1 MKVAMQTDTLHT
13 EPPSR
18 HSHTLVPSD
27 RVEGTPVRRANGEKV
42 GTIQRLMIDKL
53 SGNVAY
59 AVLSS
64 GGFLGMGQKHLPIPW
79 ARLTYDRAL
88 GAYHLD
94 LTEEE
99 LKRAPSFAAG
109 EDFDWGD

>member
-1 MKVAMQTDTLHT
+1 
-13 EPPSR
+13 
-18 HSHTLVPSD
+18 
-27 RVEGTPVRRANGEKV
+27 
-42 GTIQRLMIDKL
+42 
-53 SGNVAY
+53 
-59 AVLSS
+59 
-64 GGFLGMGQKHLPIPW
+64 MGQKHLPIPW

-109 EDFDWGD
+109 EDFDWGDRWIWLDARTRAEFDVRVFAGLLAAGLDRGVDFNCRSAQEKELCPGTPCRYDLRTTRQRLLWSLVP